1 MPLSTAILETALA
14 QRGLI
19 LRRQLAALGMSD
31 HELRHRLQS
40 EGWQRP
46 YRSVYALP
54 GAQLDDHAVAFAAV
68 ISTPAPA
75 AASHVTALK
84 LWGAPVPFPK
94 RPDVLTPYGHHQRD
108 TWLNSHRTRL
118 WRFFDVTNLDGLQIT
133 TPVRSL
139 IDASLALSVDELGK
153 AIDALRRDNLLDLN
167 ALADRVASIKSGRG
181 RGLNRLGLALEL
193 RDPNVPAGDSPLE
206 TQLNEILSKAGLGG
220 FVTQYEIRTSS
231 GRYRADLA
239 YVEERIVVEADGWSV
254 HGNRTAFDADR
265 ERQNAIAN
273 AGYLV
278 LRFTSRS
285 SPDRI
290 VSAVRQALLLRRSEV
305 A

>member
-1 MPLSTAILETALA
+1 
-14 QRGLI
+14 
-19 LRRQLAALGMSD
+19 
-31 HELRHRLQS
+31 
-40 EGWQRP
+40 
-46 YRSVYALP
+46 
-54 GAQLDDHAVAFAAV
+54 
-68 ISTPAPA
+68 
-75 AASHVTALK
+75 
-84 LWGAPVPFPK
+84 
-94 RPDVLTPYGHHQRD
+94 
-108 TWLNSHRTRL
+108 L